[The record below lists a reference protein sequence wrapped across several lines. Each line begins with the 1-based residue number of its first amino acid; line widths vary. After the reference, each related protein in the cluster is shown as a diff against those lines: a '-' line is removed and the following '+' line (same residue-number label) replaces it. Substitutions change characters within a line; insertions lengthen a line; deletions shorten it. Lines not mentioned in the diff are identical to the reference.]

1 MTNIKQLRQKLDRKQ
16 GEQDRIQ
23 SDLEKE
29 QDKHHK
35 ANRDLKRVRKA
46 QEIVR
51 TVALRTQQQLE
62 YHISSVVSNAE
73 AAVFDDPYELKMEFE
88 QRRGKTECDLWF
100 ERDGQ
105 KRNPTYS
112 GVGAVDVAALALRVA
127 SWSLSRKRRNVLI
140 LDEPMKH
147 LKGEVENRRAIE
159 MMHSVSQE
167 LGLQIITV
175 SDERAPRED
184 IVAGADKV
192 FEVTKKGGESKVKE
206 L

>member
-1 MTNIKQLRQKLDRKQ
+1 MTSIKQLRQKIDRKQ
-16 GEQDRIQ
+16 GERDRIQ

-29 QDKHHK
+29 QDKHRQ

-88 QRRGKTECDLWF
+88 QRRGRTECDLWF

-105 KRNPTYS
+105 RRNPAYS
-112 GVGAVDVAALALRVA
+112 GIGAVDVAAFALRVA
-127 SWSLSRKRRNVLI
+127 SWSLSHKTRNVLI
-140 LDEPMKH
+140 ADEPFRH
-147 LKGEVENRRAIE
+147 LKGEAENRRAIE

-192 FEVTKKGGESKVKE
+192 FEVTKKDGESKVKE

>member
-16 GEQDRIQ
+16 GERDRIQ
-23 SDLEKE
+23 SDLKCEHE
-29 QDKHHK
+29 NHRK
-35 ANRDLKRVRKA
+35 AKQNLKRARKA

-88 QRRGKTECDLWF
+88 QRRGRTECDLWF

-105 KRNPTYS
+105 KRNPAYS
-112 GVGAVDVAALALRVA
+112 GVGAVDVAAFALRVA
-127 SWSLSRKRRNVLI
+127 SWSLSHKTRNVLI
-140 LDEPMKH
+140 ADEPFRH

-167 LGLQIITV
+167 LDLQIITV

-184 IVAGADKV
+184 IIAGADKV